1 LRLARAAAE
10 AGGLAPAILNAANEV
25 AVAAF
30 LKKGIGFLDIAMI
43 VEDVLNRY
51 SAPVPEG
58 LEDVLAADVR
68 ARELAGQVMERL
80 IA

>member
-1 LRLARAAAE
+1 
-10 AGGLAPAILNAANEV
+10 
-25 AVAAF
+25 
-30 LKKGIGFLDIAMI
+30 
-43 VEDVLNRY
+43 VEDVLNHY